1 MNQDLQD
8 FEDYRGRLWI
18 KLYGHLRGILLIP
31 AFRRC
36 VDAPAKSFEMKEP
49 SNNNL
54 STQTGGIIDNPENP
68 VNPDSKPGV
77 ADKFILKPVGEKTRG
92 IASLQR

>member
-1 MNQDLQD
+1 MRSCLWFLNQDLQD

-54 STQTGGIIDNPENP
+54 STQTKDDKVNP
-68 VNPDSKPGV
+68 VNTDSKPS
-77 ADKFILKPVGEKTRG
+77 ERG
-92 IASLQR
+92 